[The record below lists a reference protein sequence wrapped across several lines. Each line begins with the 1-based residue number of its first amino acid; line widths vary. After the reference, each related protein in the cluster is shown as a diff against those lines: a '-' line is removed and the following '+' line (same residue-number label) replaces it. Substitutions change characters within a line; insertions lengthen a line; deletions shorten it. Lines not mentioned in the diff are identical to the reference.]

1 MADYTYSY
9 RSSAGLSYQDGPY
22 PQASNLEPLHR
33 STTHNSSHHSH
44 ATSTHSWV
52 QSNQHYP
59 PPPPLDE
66 YGVEDSMSPAV
77 TPRPLP
83 QHPQTYRPGTLYT
96 VNAVTEPLDD
106 EEEEYMNID
115 PNVSGQ
121 YEFQQPHNITVPN
134 RRLFVRSPEPVN
146 QPAPPTKQQSFVGG
160 FVRGLRRLPKRMM
173 GYGVSNEKGRLF
185 RRGTFGTEA
194 SGTTAGM
201 TTGNT
206 LPVYRSNPPTPT
218 AGPSGVQYVQDL
230 QMAFAPNNPIP
241 EVVLSHPPEEQAVP
255 ASLLPGGA
263 LRRITPSFRVTPPS
277 ESVSQESHAQ
287 IFQSPQPQYAQ
298 VVHPDPTGSPTNA
311 ERTTV
316 MVYAESADHHGM
328 PVPEPARNPART
340 PRVSGVPT
348 RTPSVTIQTPMG
360 HPPPPPPLPV
370 LAPPP
375 PIRDPAQVETD
386 MGQSPATEHPL
397 PTADYRKMSHF
408 PGSPSRGTMFT
419 RTTATS
425 WYDPSYSTELTPM
438 ERFFKTLYNLPWVS
452 HGRVTIDYRPGAGL
466 EGKDKYKAMIK
477 KPMSSWYKRF
487 SRSSRNGN
495 AELDLLSSGTMS
507 IPDVTPRTS
516 LGTSL
521 LSSIPA
527 SPRSNRTGRRSANGH
542 DSRPHKSG
550 HSSGHRRHRHRNH
563 RHRRRSMSTIEEPS
577 GDRRTES
584 PMLPAVYPYAYPP
597 YPFTYP
603 GYAAVP
609 PNLPLT
615 PGMPSGTKR
624 GPRGPRHRSTRGQA
638 AATNY
643 PNGYAPYQAMA
654 FPPPMYMAAQGSPTG
669 SQGQGQAATPGVASG
684 SAHLQQQQQQQTPHL
699 IHYVPMSMPMQVVPG
714 AYNPTPDYFNNSTT
728 TSIPSPPSSPTPKA
742 ASAAPAT

>member
-1 MADYTYSY
+1 MSESTVASEHSSSIHIASWSVSPSTGAGREDPSSALRLHSLYWGAGWS
-9 RSSAGLSYQDGPY
+9 RSSRSLQIMNISMFQSAWLPSSVRRELNFEYIRTTVRNKAAAGIVALRWETMRLVVVETGERGD
-22 PQASNLEPLHR
+22 ER
-33 STTHNSSHHSH
+33 TTIKESDSIQPAH
-44 ATSTHSWV
+44 V

-59 PPPPLDE
+59 LPPPLDE
-66 YGVEDSMSPAV
+66 YGVEDSMSITSAPSDLWASGWDSALRPIPRAREPA
-77 TPRPLP
+77 RPTD
-83 QHPQTYRPGTLYT
+83 QTEVVRWRFRPGVAKT
-96 VNAVTEPLDD
+96 
-106 EEEEYMNID
+106 
-115 PNVSGQ
+115 
-121 YEFQQPHNITVPN
+121 
-134 RRLFVRSPEPVN
+134 
-146 QPAPPTKQQSFVGG
+146 
-160 FVRGLRRLPKRMM
+160 LPKRMM
-173 GYGVSNEKGRLF
+173 GYGVSNEKGKLSC
-185 RRGTFGTEA
+185 RGTFGTEA
-194 SGTTAGM
+194 SGTTASM
-201 TTGNT
+201 TSGDT
-206 LPVYRSNPPTPT
+206 LPLYRSNPPTPT
-218 AGPSGVQYVQDL
+218 AGPSGVHYVQDL

-241 EVVLSHPPEEQAVP
+241 EVVLSHPAEEQAVP

-287 IFQSPQPQYAQ
+287 IFQSPQAQYAQ
-298 VVHPDPTGSPTNA
+298 VVHPDPTGSPPNA

-316 MVYAESADHHGM
+316 MALACPSQTQPLSETQLARPECLESRHAPLQSLLHFRRFDTQLRRKPM
-328 PVPEPARNPART
+328 WSSQRT
-340 PRVSGVPT
+340 TGRVSFS
-348 RTPSVTIQTPMG
+348 R
-360 HPPPPPPLPV
+360 
-370 LAPPP
+370 LAFEGLTC
-375 PIRDPAQVETD
+375 R
-386 MGQSPATEHPL
+386 
-397 PTADYRKMSHF
+397 
-408 PGSPSRGTMFT
+408 
-419 RTTATS
+419 TATS

-438 ERFFKTLYNLPWVS
+438 EGFFKTLYNLPWVS

-466 EGKDKYKAMIK
+466 EGKNEYKAMIK

-542 DSRPHKSG
+542 ESRPHKSG

-615 PGMPSGTKR
+615 PGMPSGSPQTT
-624 GPRGPRHRSTRGQA
+624 PPQQMQMQAISTIQ
-638 AATNY
+638 TVKEL
-643 PNGYAPYQAMA
+643 
-654 FPPPMYMAAQGSPTG
+654 S
-669 SQGQGQAATPGVASG
+669 VA
-684 SAHLQQQQQQQTPHL
+684 L
-699 IHYVPMSMPMQVVPG
+699 
-714 AYNPTPDYFNNSTT
+714 
-728 TSIPSPPSSPTPKA
+728 
-742 ASAAPAT
+742 AAPAIEARVDRLQLITTPMPMPLTKPWLSRLQCTWPPKDLQPAVRVRVKRRHLE